1 MKSCD
6 RHPWRYAM
14 CPDCTAVN
22 QSVTLRAVYDD
33 IDTVRQEVRHTLKV
47 KRMAEQYQSRPV
59 EDRPLVLTDAVDEN
73 GTVVR
78 VRMLG
83 WEELLDVIERSVIGE
98 TDAP

>member
-47 KRMAEQYQSRPV
+47 KRMAEQYESRPLD
-59 EDRPLVLTDAVDEN
+59 DRVRAYDDEGTVIPLVN
-73 GTVVR
+73 
-78 VRMLG
+78 
-83 WEELLDVIERSVIGE
+83 WEELIDTIERSVVGE

>member
-14 CPDCTAVN
+14 CDACQALNT
-22 QSVTLRAVYDD
+22 SVTLRAVYDD

-47 KRMAEQYQSRPV
+47 KRMAEQYESRPS
-59 EDRPLVLTDAVDEN
+59 EDRPIELTDALDEN
-73 GTVVR
+73 GQPVR

-83 WEELLDVIERSVIGE
+83 WVELLDVIERSVRGE
-98 TDAP
+98 VD